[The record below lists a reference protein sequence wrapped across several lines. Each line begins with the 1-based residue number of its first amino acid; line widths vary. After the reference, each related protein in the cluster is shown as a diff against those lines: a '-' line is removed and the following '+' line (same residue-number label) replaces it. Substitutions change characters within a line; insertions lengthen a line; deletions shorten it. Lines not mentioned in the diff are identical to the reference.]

1 MASKRKKASQW
12 LVLIPAAAIIVAVG
26 YWNIGG
32 SSGPQLARLD
42 PEHRVDFFSANS
54 RTVQF
59 NTQGQLQYILEAELI
74 EHIEQTDISLLHKP
88 YLQLYRAR
96 PQPWLISGEHG
107 ELSPGGE
114 VLDLQENV
122 RVERT
127 DELQRP
133 FLLTTSQLY
142 YVFAQD
148 LAHTGKDVQ
157 IDTEQGITTATGMR
171 AYMEQGA
178 VELLSNVRGRYEL
191 H

>member
-12 LVLIPAAAIIVAVG
+12 LVLIPAAAIIAAGG

-178 VELLSNVRGRYEL
+178 VELLSNARGRYEF